1 SWSSPPSSRLMASMA
16 KILLSDAAKRRRTS
30 GTRWRATMPLSCSS
44 RSLWEKTS
52 CPSLRRSSWPAASNA
67 PGKETPISSR
77 RGAQVSSISWYRAS
91 QSMTSPPRERM
102 ARRALDL
109 PAPVP
114 PVRPSTT
121 RSLSASTTWKP
132 AAFFSR
138 LPMARPNP
146 RLSGH
151 WAKISVTSLVS

>member
-1 SWSSPPSSRLMASMA
+1 
-16 KILLSDAAKRRRTS
+16 
-30 GTRWRATMPLSCSS
+30 
-44 RSLWEKTS
+44 
-52 CPSLRRSSWPAASNA
+52 
-67 PGKETPISSR
+67 
-77 RGAQVSSISWYRAS
+77 
-91 QSMTSPPRERM
+91 MTSPPRERM

-151 WAKISVTSLVS
+151 WAKISVTSLVSKVRRASNTRWAWTSLSPTGPRVWTSCSRNRSANSSKQMTPEVGPTRRRISWADFSGAPVMTVTGALGA